1 MKSFNKY
8 AAIIIAIIV
17 YFTLPFFINVAV
29 GWDNPT
35 HFTVAGDDKTWISFW
50 AVYLSGLIPFIILYF
65 TIRNNNSQN
74 EYNRSLQLNSLSY
87 QIYLNRVANYKSAI
101 VDVLSIMNRTT
112 IDELIRI
119 IKSGDLKKR
128 EPFVKDIFDKLN
140 LATNK
145 FRIIFATSL
154 DEVEN
159 KFKLEY
165 EDIRLIFSD
174 IIKDILWI
182 SFQGIVDSF
191 GNSEVD
197 TFHKNLAVYKKK
209 NFSIEE
215 SSDKHRVWS
224 IVEKSELE
232 SESFPYTI
240 IDRLSSY
247 DLSSLFYNKAMNF
260 IKYENKK
267 ALEILNGTEQDK

>member
-8 AAIIIAIIV
+8 VAILIAIIV

-87 QIYLNRVANYKSAI
+87 QIYLNRVADYKSAI
-101 VDVLSIMNRTT
+101 SEVLSIMNKTT
-112 IDELIRI
+112 IDELVSI
-119 IKSGDLKKR
+119 IKSGNLKKR
-128 EPFVKDIFDKLN
+128 EPFVKDILDKLN

-174 IIKDILWI
+174 ILKDILWV
-182 SFQGIVDSF
+182 SFQGIADSF
-191 GNSEVD
+191 GNSELD
-197 TFHKNLAVYKKK
+197 TFHMNLAAYKR
-209 NFSIEE
+209 NFPIE

-224 IVEKSELE
+224 IVAKSELE
-232 SESFPYTI
+232 SETFPYTI
-240 IDRLSSY
+240 IDRLSSC
-247 DLSSLFYNKAMNF
+247 DISSLFYNKAMNF
-260 IKYENKK
+260 IKYENNK
-267 ALEILNGTEQDK
+267 ALEILNGTKHDK

>member
-8 AAIIIAIIV
+8 VVILIAIIV

-29 GWDNPT
+29 SWDNPT
-35 HFTVAGDDKTWISFW
+35 HFTVSGDDKTWISFW

-74 EYNRSLQLNSLSY
+74 DYNRSLQLNSLSY
-87 QIYLNRVANYKSAI
+87 QIYLNRVADYKSTI
-101 VDVLSIMNRTT
+101 NEVLSIMNITT
-112 IDELIRI
+112 IDKLISI

-128 EPFVKDIFDKLN
+128 EPFVKDILDKLN

-145 FRIIFATSL
+145 FRIIFATCL

-174 IIKDILWI
+174 IVKDILWV
-182 SFQGIVDSF
+182 SFQGIVDSY

-197 TFHKNLAVYKKK
+197 IFRNNLAIYKKY
-209 NFSIEE
+209 NFTTET
-215 SSDKHRVWS
+215 SDKHRIWS
-224 IVEKSELE
+224 IIEKIELE
-232 SESFPYTI
+232 SDTFPDTI
-240 IDRLSSY
+240 IDRLSSC
-247 DLSSLFYNKAMNF
+247 DISSHFYNKAMNF
-260 IKYENKK
+260 IKYENNK
-267 ALEILNGTEQDK
+267 ALEILNGTKQDK